1 MYLHLMKIRFILF
14 LLSIAVLKVNAQ
26 TKINTDSLEKEITL
40 HFKIHPPEAE
50 RYSNLT
56 KFGDANVSF
65 GKEQIT
71 KELQLAEA
79 VKKSGLIDQ
88 PTMDVLDLCHNISI
102 HSPEKGKELLT
113 LLNQPLKDPQLIVP
127 FFMQIVFTGEFGEQL
142 MLKNLNSAN
151 VEWQKECAGY
161 LASFA
166 TYESSVPLIE
176 KKIKTTD
183 DLEIQQDLIGALTFI
198 SSKKSI
204 PIIKKMIESTK
215 DDETQSKAIFA
226 YTELVGFDGLSY
238 LEKIKTIGEQS
249 AHEQKVSIDWIK
261 KETNTQNKYAMHV
274 ESDVNFITRFAD
286 VGSPVM
292 IWLKKEGLLD
302 TSKALHPVPFT
313 VDQKKEVLKLLIESK
328 GVGLEAAKGQLFLSL
343 QPSDIPALMELR
355 KSCVYSPN
363 TFSFGR
369 LSTVGAFIRYL
380 RKTKK

>member
-1 MYLHLMKIRFILF
+1 MYLHIMKIRFTLF
-14 LLSIAVLKVNAQ
+14 LLYTAALNVTAQ
-26 TKINTDSLEKEITL
+26 TKINSDSLEKEITL

-50 RYSNLT
+50 RYSDLT
-56 KFGDANVSF
+56 KFGEANVSF
-65 GKEQIT
+65 DKEQIS

-79 VKKSGLIDQ
+79 VKKSKLIDY

-142 MLKNLNSAN
+142 MLKNLNSPN
-151 VEWQKECAGY
+151 MEWQKECAGY

-166 TYESSVPLIE
+166 AYESSVPLIQ
-176 KKIKTTD
+176 KKIKTTE

-204 PIIKKMIESTK
+204 PIIRKMIETTK

-226 YTELVGFDGLSY
+226 YTELVGYEGLSY
-238 LEKIKTIGEQS
+238 LEKIKTIGEKS
-249 AHEQKVSIDWIK
+249 AHEQKISIDWIK
-261 KETNTQNKYAMHV
+261 KETNAQNKYAMHV
-274 ESDVNFITRFAD
+274 ENDANFISRFANVD
-286 VGSPVM
+286 SPAM

-302 TSKALHPVPFT
+302 TSKVLHPEPLAI
-313 VDQKKEVLKLLIESK
+313 DKKRELLTLLIESK
-328 GVGLEAAKGQLFLSL
+328 GIGLEAAKGQLFLSL
-343 QPSDIPALMELR
+343 QQTDILTLLELR

-369 LSTVGAFIRYL
+369 LSTVGVFVRYL